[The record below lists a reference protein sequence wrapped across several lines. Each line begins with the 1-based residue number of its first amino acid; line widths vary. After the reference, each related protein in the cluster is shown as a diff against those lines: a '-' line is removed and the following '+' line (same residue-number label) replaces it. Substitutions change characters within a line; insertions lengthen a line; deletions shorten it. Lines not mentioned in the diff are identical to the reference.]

1 MRHLI
6 ACRRQ
11 AEYRAQTTSRVAAS
25 GYMNVRVRG
34 RVGEVGVMECE
45 SRGLGRLA
53 LSIMRVIFTIEVYF
67 LFQGRKDV
75 EALEYIWGL
84 GGARDL
90 GPQSNR

>member
-11 AEYRAQTTSRVAAS
+11 AEYRAQTTSRVAVS
-25 GYMNVRVRG
+25 RYMDVRVRG
-34 RVGEVGVMECE
+34 RVVGVMECE

-53 LSIMRVIFTIEVYF
+53 LSIMRVIFTIEVYS